1 MLLTTPTV
9 CFDSPVHCTMSWETS
24 SAPPC
29 TPPVTSSPAT
39 KKGKWGLKMRTEEW
53 RLKPEQLPKLP
64 PTTTVLAQLCHS
76 SRWSAPLPLCS
87 HSSPLHQPCILTL
100 ILVLAQVP
108 AWPLSKPVQ
117 STVLADDFISPRRQ
131 WFLLT
136 QTPWIGSLG
145 AKAVLQSRC
154 VSAPLG
160 AQLQLDKLSRSPST
174 AGQPIAETRG
184 KSELLQPYFIA
195 KCSSSMHRLHDF
207 WLPCCALKYHFSGNS
222 ANSKNPTH
230 LRFTFRTRQQLVFL
244 KE

>member
-9 CFDSPVHCTMSWETS
+9 CFDSPVHCTVSWETS
-24 SAPPC
+24 SAPPR

-100 ILVLAQVP
+100 ILVLAQVH

-145 AKAVLQSRC
+145 AKAILQSRC

-160 AQLQLDKLSRSPST
+160 STTSVGQTVTKPQHSRAAYCRNKREKRIT
-174 AGQPIAETRG
+174 
-184 KSELLQPYFIA
+184 
-195 KCSSSMHRLHDF
+195 
-207 WLPCCALKYHFSGNS
+207 S
-222 ANSKNPTH
+222 AIFYSQM
-230 LRFTFRTRQQLVFL
+230 L
-244 KE
+244 